1 MELKLK
7 DQDLAASDKAK
18 QVAIEVLNRERSRP
32 NFGNGGSVENLIS
45 GAKTRCLARR
55 GRMPAADRSSQITFE
70 PEDIDP
76 DYNRAA
82 SASENLGKLFED
94 VIGCGGIV
102 QRLRNYQTIAQKCKS
117 LGFDPRDQIPTNF
130 VFTGP
135 PGDAFSR
142 LCLYLY

>member
-7 DQDLAASDKAK
+7 DQDLAATEKAK

-45 GAKTRCLARR
+45 GAKTRCLTRR
-55 GRMPAADRSSQITFE
+55 GKMAAADRPGQITFE

-76 DYNRAA
+76 DYNRSA
-82 SASENLGKLFED
+82 SASANLDKLFED
-94 VIGCGGIV
+94 VVGCGDIV
-102 QRLRNYQTIAQKCKS
+102 QKLRNYQMIAQTCK
-117 LGFDPRDQIPTNF
+117 LRGVDPREQIPTNF

-135 PGDAFSR
+135 PGNEFA
-142 LCLYLY
+142 L